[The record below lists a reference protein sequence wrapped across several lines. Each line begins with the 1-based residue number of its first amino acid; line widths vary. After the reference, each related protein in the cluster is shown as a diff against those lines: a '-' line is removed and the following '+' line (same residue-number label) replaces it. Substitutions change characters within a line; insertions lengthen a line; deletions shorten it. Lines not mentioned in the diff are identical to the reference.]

1 LAGQRSQAADA
12 LTAAETRRS
21 DAEAAQAKAEA
32 AVGPARE
39 RLTRNQQRV
48 DEGRL
53 DAKALSSMVE
63 EIEHLKGRI
72 SDLEDVELA
81 AMETSEQAEAEVV
94 AAAGRVQAVAAELQ
108 AKVAERDAVVDE
120 AKVEMRGLRA
130 RRHAAVADLPA
141 DLVALYERLR
151 DRYNGVGVGELKGQR
166 CTGCGLEATTAD
178 YNRYLAASPD
188 EVMRCAECE
197 RILVR
202 AAA

>member
-1 LAGQRSQAADA
+1 MKADPASQRRLRGLQDIDTAVARLEHRVQTLPVHRAIADLAAQRSQAADA
-12 LTAAETRRS
+12 LTAAETRQS

-81 AMETSEQAEAEVV
+81 AMEAFEEAEAEV
-94 AAAGRVQAVAAELQ
+94 AAAADRVQAVAADLQ
-108 AKVAERDAVVDE
+108 AKVAERD
-120 AKVEMRGLRA
+120 
-130 RRHAAVADLPA
+130 
-141 DLVALYERLR
+141 
-151 DRYNGVGVGELKGQR
+151 
-166 CTGCGLEATTAD
+166 
-178 YNRYLAASPD
+178 
-188 EVMRCAECE
+188 
-197 RILVR
+197 
-202 AAA
+202 